1 MPTYYTI
8 NESTQKYLQVQCNTH
23 HVLFEGRCS
32 KERCSFKLK
41 IHSMSRVWL
50 WSQEKVLK
58 VT

>member
-1 MPTYYTI
+1 MQHSSCVILIVTY
-8 NESTQKYLQVQCNTH
+8 L
-23 HVLFEGRCS
+23 EGRCS